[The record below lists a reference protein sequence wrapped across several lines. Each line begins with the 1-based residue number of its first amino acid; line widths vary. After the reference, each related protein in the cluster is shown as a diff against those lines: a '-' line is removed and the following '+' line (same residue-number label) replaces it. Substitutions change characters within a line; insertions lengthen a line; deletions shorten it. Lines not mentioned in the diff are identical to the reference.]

1 MFVVEKKKKMINYLS
16 NWLHVAICVHLSK
29 KNTAILGPVTARFPL
44 SQQSSERGGKQI
56 HTLSNL
62 G

>member
-1 MFVVEKKKKMINYLS
+1 MFVVEKKKKKDKLS

-29 KNTAILGPVTARFPL
+29 KNTAIEGPVTDCFPL
-44 SQQSSERGGKQI
+44 SQQSCEQGGKQI